1 MRFKNSINYKLTES
15 DIELIHQYCELK
27 LIHEKA
33 WKEYN
38 LNSDRYVR
46 IVTGICSDGK
56 TPKVLVKENEYYKT
70 WLETG
75 KQLEK
80 ILKDLRLTPEI
91 RNKK

>member
-1 MRFKNSINYKLTES
+1 MVNKY
-15 DIELIHQYCELK
+15 
-27 LIHEKA
+27 
-33 WKEYN
+33 
-38 LNSDRYVR
+38 LNQ
-46 IVTGICSDGK
+46 GICSDGK

-91 RNKK
+91 RRKNI